1 MAGQT
6 KTHDTKAEAGDT
18 KADAGDTR
26 AETSA
31 AKAAERE
38 PKRKPRLALIAHDG
52 KKADMT
58 AFATFNR
65 GTLQRCRLVATS
77 ATGRLLREKVGLNVE
92 VLQSGPVG
100 GDVQI
105 ASRVVDGKI
114 DGVIFLVD
122 PLDKH
127 PHDPDIQTLLRIC
140 NVHNV
145 PLATNV
151 ATADMVISSKL
162 LWVGPEITPGVEIH
176 PA

>member
-77 ATGRLLREKVGLNVE
+77 TTGRLLREKVGLNVE

-105 ASRVVDGKI
+105 ASRVVDGRI
-114 DGVIFLVD
+114 DAVIFLVD

-140 NVHNV
+140 NVHDV
-145 PLATNV
+145 PLATNI

-162 LWVGPEITPGVEIH
+162 LWVAPEITPGIEVH
-176 PA
+176 PG

>member
-1 MAGQT
+1 LPGADRGWRADQTLTGETMTGEVTTAAAGV
-6 KTHDTKAEAGDT
+6 KGA
-18 KADAGDTR
+18 AD
-26 AETSA
+26 
-31 AKAAERE
+31 KE

-52 KKADMT
+52 KKADMI

-77 ATGRLLREKVGLNVE
+77 TTGRLLREKVGLNVE

-114 DGVIFLVD
+114 DAVIFIVD

-145 PLATNV
+145 PLATNIS
-151 ATADMVISSKL
+151 TADMVISSKL
-162 LWVGPEITPGVEIH
+162 LWVAPEITPGMEVVSS
-176 PA
+176 